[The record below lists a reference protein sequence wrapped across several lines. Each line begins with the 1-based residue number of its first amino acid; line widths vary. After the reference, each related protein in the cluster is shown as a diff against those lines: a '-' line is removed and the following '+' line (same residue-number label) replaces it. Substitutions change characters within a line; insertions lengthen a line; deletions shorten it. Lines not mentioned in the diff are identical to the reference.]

1 MTAGVST
8 ACLYPMPVEESLY
21 QLAVNGI
28 SCVEIFINSHSELKK
43 DFACNMADMLK
54 RFDVKCVSVH
64 PFTCDIEPM
73 MFFSEYKRRINDIL
87 EYYRLYFSFM
97 NTVGADIFVFHG
109 AKGSVPKEL
118 CCERYSKLRTLGK
131 EYGIEVAVENVS
143 RCRSS
148 SSSFIRDMAKILG
161 DEFSFVLDTK
171 QALRS
176 GENPFSF
183 VDAAGKCLKHI
194 HISDSGEMGDCLPI
208 GKGSFRFRQFFD
220 KVSSVNPHANI
231 ILELYRSGFRGIS
244 DLVSGYN
251 ILANMI
257 KQYDNQGGA
266 A

>member
-28 SCVEIFINSHSELKK
+28 SCVEIFINTHSELKK

-64 PFTCDIEPM
+64 PFTCELEHL
-73 MFFSEYKRRINDIL
+73 MFFSEYERRMNDVL

-109 AKGSVPKEL
+109 AKGSISKEL
-118 CCERYSKLRTLGK
+118 YWERYSKLYNLGR
-131 EYGIEVAVENVS
+131 EYGIQVAVENVS

-148 SSSFIRDMAKILG
+148 SSSFIRDMAKMLG
-161 DEFSFVLDTK
+161 NEFSFVLDTK

-176 GENPFSF
+176 GESPFSF
-183 VDAAGKCLKHI
+183 IDAAGKSLKHI
-194 HISDSGEMGDCLPI
+194 HISDSGEMGDCLAI
-208 GKGSFRFRQFFD
+208 GKGSFRFGQFFD
-220 KVSSVNPHANI
+220 KVSGVNPDASV
-231 ILELYRSGFRGIS
+231 ILELYRSSFRGIS

-251 ILANMI
+251 ILSRMTR
-257 KQYDNQGGA
+257 KY
-266 A
+266 